1 MSVLA
6 FGSQQ
11 TVPGVIIWLDPKLD
25 SFGPNG
31 HCECRRSSFNFV
43 RQLVRQ

>member
-11 TVPGVIIWLDPKLD
+11 TVPGLVSL
-25 SFGPNG
+25 FGWIQSWI
-31 HCECRRSSFNFV
+31 R
-43 RQLVRQ
+43 LVPTATVNVAVPVSIL